1 MLSPVAF
8 VASVI
13 YVHRLSHGSWHTWW
27 LLLLAPVCLWWPLQ
41 VLAMLLS
48 WALQGGFVELRGDGA
63 ARSAREIWLARP
75 PCPRHE
81 RPPDRAELITD
92 VARPAIGSTVVAG
105 CGGVRGRSTLPDAA
119 IETHLKPCR
128 IGEALH
134 ELEEVGARARE
145 DEEVR
150 GLERR
155 HGTRAYRESRFKARW
170 SDLNRAG

>member
-1 MLSPVAF
+1 
-8 VASVI
+8 
-13 YVHRLSHGSWHTWW
+13 
-27 LLLLAPVCLWWPLQ
+27 
-41 VLAMLLS
+41 MLLDILRTREARRS
-48 WALQGGFVELRGDGA
+48 ASSSSSRKRRGCDASSALAAHDEQRRLAVESVNAVSSRRL
-63 ARSAREIWLARP
+63 AREIWLARP

-92 VARPAIGSTVVAG
+92 VALPAIESTVVAG

-119 IETHLKPCR
+119 IETHLKPRR

-150 GLERR
+150 GLERH
-155 HGTRAYRESRFKARW
+155 HGRRAYRESRFNARW
-170 SDLNRAG
+170 SDLIRAG